1 MDSLGAFNLFSE
13 PEHLPFFQ
21 EGGRPAALLVH
32 GFPGTPAEMRPLAT
46 ELHQAGWTVE
56 GLLLPGFGP
65 DIDTLFNRRSIE
77 WQSAVELAIKNLR
90 TRYEPV
96 VLIGFSLGGA
106 LALSA
111 AAAAPVDRLVLLAP
125 FWRLGNGFQALIW
138 RLLRFFFPVFQPF
151 RKADFASPQLR
162 HAVLGLFPD
171 LDMDDPANREILR
184 NLRVPS
190 SLVEQVRQVGRSAWQ
205 AAPQVAAPTLI
216 VQGQADET
224 VRPEHTRKLSARIRG
239 PVRYQ
244 EVSAG
249 HSLLDPDEAGW
260 EMVSGLVLDYLHAVE
275 G

>member
-13 PEHLPFFQ
+13 PEHLPFFH
-21 EGGRPAALLVH
+21 EGGTPAALLVH

-46 ELHQAGWTVE
+46 LLQARGWTVQ

-65 DIDTLFNRRSIE
+65 DLNTLFTRRYTE
-77 WQSAVELAIKNLR
+77 WQSAVEAAIKTLR
-90 TRYEPV
+90 TGHGPV

-125 FWRLGNGFQALIW
+125 FWRLGNGLQAAIW
-138 RLLRFFFPVFQPF
+138 RVLRFFFPVFQPF
-151 RKADFASPQLR
+151 RKANFANPQLR

-171 LDMDDPANREILR
+171 LDMDDPASRETLR
-184 NLRVPS
+184 SLRVPA
-190 SLVEQVRQVGRSAWQ
+190 SLVDQVRQVGLAAWR

-224 VRPEHTRKLSARIRG
+224 VRPAHTRKLSGRIPG
-239 PVRYQ
+239 PVEYR
-244 EVSAG
+244 EVAAG
-249 HSLLDPDEAGW
+249 HALLDTDEAGW
-260 EMVSGLVLDYLHAVE
+260 EAVSDLVLDYLGEIE